1 MAVSIVTNGPCP
13 TQQLK
18 ALWDLVPW
26 AQGRDPEAVLRA
38 VQATQLMVLA
48 WDEDRL
54 VGSTRVITDG
64 VYYATIWDV
73 IVHPDYRAQGIGYR
87 MVEAA
92 VAPFRHR
99 GFSYIA
105 LYSVVGVEPF
115 YERLGFRRHP
125 AGMRLDESI
134 TPTPPAGAD
143 DTGPADG

>member
-1 MAVSIVTNGPCP
+1 MAVRIVTNGPCP
-13 TQQLK
+13 VMQLK

-26 AQGRDPEAVLRA
+26 AQGRDPESVERA
-38 VQATQLMVLA
+38 VQATSLLVLA

-73 IVHPDYRAQGIGYR
+73 IVHPDYRRQGVGYR
-87 MVEAA
+87 LVEAA
-92 VAPFRHR
+92 AAPFRHR

-105 LYSVVGVEPF
+105 LYSVVGMEPF

-125 AGMRLDESI
+125 AGMRLDESVI
-134 TPTPPAGAD
+134 PTPPANEDGS
-143 DTGPADG
+143 GPADG

>member
-1 MAVSIVTNGPCP
+1 MAVTIVTNGPCP
-13 TQQLK
+13 PLQLK
-18 ALWDLVPW
+18 ALWDLIPW
-26 AQGRDPEAVLRA
+26 AQGRDPESIERTI
-38 VQATQLMVLA
+38 QATELMVLA

-73 IVHPDYRAQGIGYR
+73 IVHPDYRGQGVGYR

-92 VAPFRHR
+92 VDPFRHR

-134 TPTPPAGAD
+134 TPLPPGIE
-143 DTGPADG
+143 DGTAPEGG

>member
-1 MAVSIVTNGPCP
+1 MAVTIVTNGPRP
-13 TQQLK
+13 PLQLK
-18 ALWDLVPW
+18 ALWDLIPW
-26 AQGRDPEAVLRA
+26 AQGRDPESIERA
-38 VQATQLMVLA
+38 IQATELMVLA

-73 IVHPDYRAQGIGYR
+73 IVHPDYRGQGVGYR

-92 VAPFRHR
+92 VDPFRHR

-134 TPTPPAGAD
+134 TPLPPGIE
-143 DTGPADG
+143 DGTAPEGG